1 RVCLGSANAT
11 PEPCEEARIGGF
23 SARVRWR
30 LQRSV
35 RDATVQNA
43 VEGVSRLFDGPE
55 NPGQAV
61 ALETAPLARDR
72 CVDVPVRVP
81 TETFRGASRKVRVVY
96 TASVTTSEGA
106 SVDYTSRLRLKCNPR
121 PASGRVRTRC
131 RTHGGD
137 CAVVGSSTTG
147 FETAA

>member
-55 NPGQAV
+55 NPGQSV
-61 ALETAPLARDR
+61 NLETAPLARDR

-81 TETFRGASRKVRVVY
+81 TGGSRKVHLAY
-96 TASVTTSEGA
+96 TVSVTTPEGA

-121 PASGRVRTRC
+121 PASGSVRTRC

-147 FETAA
+147 F